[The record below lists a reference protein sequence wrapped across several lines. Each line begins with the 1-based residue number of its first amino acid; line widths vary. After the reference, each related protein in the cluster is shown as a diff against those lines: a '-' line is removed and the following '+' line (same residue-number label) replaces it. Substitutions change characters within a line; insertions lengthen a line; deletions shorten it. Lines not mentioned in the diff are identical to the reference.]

1 MRRVVKKPEV
11 STESEKY
18 KGLKFDLPKER
29 DEEGGEEDRGVSMK
43 GSAARLK
50 H

>member
-1 MRRVVKKPEV
+1 MRRVVNRSVYKKNV
-11 STESEKY
+11 
-18 KGLKFDLPKER
+18 LPKER